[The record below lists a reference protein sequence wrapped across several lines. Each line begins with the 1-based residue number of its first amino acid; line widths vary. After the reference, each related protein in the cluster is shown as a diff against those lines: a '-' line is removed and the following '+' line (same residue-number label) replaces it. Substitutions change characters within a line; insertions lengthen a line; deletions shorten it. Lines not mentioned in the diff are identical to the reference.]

1 MRYRVFLY
9 NTKAAR
15 KGAISLDIINHN
27 LRTCFPEWDKG
38 NEPEHYMLPFD
49 TEKIVELIKDELS
62 KESVQK
68 CVFHIWSTPL
78 EKIGYICVD
87 TTFAYIDQIWPALV
101 KIALQT
107 QLVVVDAQTGQYEFE
122 PQSFRYAWRDMT
134 LRILE
139 LNEQI
144 RKNTVS
150 IWQLRKLYK
159 QNIGNEP
166 EAAYVL
172 TLDKNRELP
181 LYDRTKAFFHLL
193 KSLLKDDEELSIRD
207 QCFTVCGPWYTI
219 SYSIEAYRKN
229 ADTRCYMLSHD
240 TVRIEKLHR
249 ISCEKAFKWIKDHPG
264 KRNSTY
270 LGIVERV
277 FFSEMKDEYRNPADR
292 FCASFNITKAL
303 QKEKLD
309 IDYSGFQ
316 GFGAQIM
323 IHKVPNN
330 FCLLADERCRDS
342 ISALKIGEELAT
354 FILPFVTEEYPYF
367 YERYYLTD
375 NHIPSNMLEKIKDKL
390 AQARDHMYA
399 GKDLQLYEPYLKEA
413 HFWALDQNHE
423 YGEKADPAK
432 LPILIEKYRCSIAH
446 LYDIFV
452 QWADS
457 QLSGED
463 DLFNITGP

>member
-1 MRYRVFLY
+1 MEEDKMRYRVFLY

-15 KGAISLDIINHN
+15 KGAIALDIINHS
-27 LRTCFPEWDKG
+27 LRTNFSEWDKG
-38 NEPEHYMLPFD
+38 NEPEHHMLPFD
-49 TEKIVELIKDELS
+49 TEKTVELIKDELS

-68 CVFHIWSTPL
+68 CVFHIWCTPL
-78 EKIGYICVD
+78 EKIDYICVD
-87 TTFAYIDQIWPALV
+87 TSFACIDQIWPVLV
-101 KIALQT
+101 KVALQT

-193 KSLLKDDEELSIRD
+193 KSLLKDDEELSIQD
-207 QCFTVCGPWYTI
+207 QCFTVCAPWYTI

-249 ISCEKAFKWIKDHPG
+249 SSLKLKKKLYKILFLKL
-264 KRNSTY
+264 KR
-270 LGIVERV
+270 
-277 FFSEMKDEYRNPADR
+277 K
-292 FCASFNITKAL
+292 
-303 QKEKLD
+303 
-309 IDYSGFQ
+309 
-316 GFGAQIM
+316 
-323 IHKVPNN
+323 
-330 FCLLADERCRDS
+330 
-342 ISALKIGEELAT
+342 
-354 FILPFVTEEYPYF
+354 
-367 YERYYLTD
+367 
-375 NHIPSNMLEKIKDKL
+375 
-390 AQARDHMYA
+390 
-399 GKDLQLYEPYLKEA
+399 
-413 HFWALDQNHE
+413 
-423 YGEKADPAK
+423 
-432 LPILIEKYRCSIAH
+432 
-446 LYDIFV
+446 
-452 QWADS
+452 
-457 QLSGED
+457 
-463 DLFNITGP
+463 